1 MKSKKNLTIELLE
14 EHRNAS
20 VFSIR
25 YDGEAF
31 TEFEKFLL
39 KFIDSHPEEVG
50 IIMSRL
56 EKIYFDGV
64 FERHFRYA
72 GRVKDRTAELPN
84 NLDTTALRVYCI
96 CVSPSILILGNGGL
110 KTTRTYQEDKTLL
123 RYEEELQQIDYL
135 LQSFEETGK
144 IQKATKTLNGLLSF
158 YIWVEE

>member
-14 EHRNAS
+14 EHEKVN
-20 VFSIR
+20 VFSIHFE
-25 YDGEAF
+25 GEEY

-39 KFIDSHPEEVG
+39 KFIDSNPEDIG
-50 IIMSRL
+50 IIMRRL
-56 EKIYFDGV
+56 DKIYFDGV

-123 RYEEELQQIDYL
+123 KYEEELQQIDHL
-135 LQSFEETGK
+135 LQSFEEIGT
-144 IQKATKTLNGLLSF
+144 IQKVKKELKGLLSF
-158 YIWVEE
+158 NIWAED